1 MFTEYTWSVTKSQA
15 DVVRTALELLDEQGA
30 AAVSL
35 RAIAKRLGVRMNTV
49 VWHAKSKTRLQELM
63 ADAIVGG
70 ATLDGLPDPW
80 RERATEIIRRY
91 RAALLTHRDGAAV
104 VAGTFVAEPGTL
116 DLAEALIEALLLSG
130 RPAREAAWTC
140 WSLVYFVLGLAQE
153 QQAMPGR
160 FAPELDVGDRPAL
173 RRALPALTDES
184 FEERFE
190 YGVARLLG

>member
-1 MFTEYTWSVTKSQA
+1 MTKSQA
-15 DVVRTALELLDEQGA
+15 DVVRTALELLDEEGA

-49 VWHAKSKTRLQELM
+49 LWHAKSKTRLEELM
-63 ADAIVGG
+63 ADAIVSG

-80 RERATEIIRRY
+80 RERATEIVRRY
-91 RAALLTHRDGAAV
+91 RAALLAHRDGAAV
-104 VAGTFVAEPGTL
+104 VAGTFVAEPATL
-116 DLAEALIEALLLSG
+116 DLAEALIAALLDSG

-140 WSLVYFVLGLAQE
+140 WSLVYFVLGLTQE
-153 QQAMPGR
+153 QQALPGR
-160 FAPELDVGDRPAL
+160 FALDLDVGDRPAL
-173 RRALPALTDES
+173 RRVLPALTDET